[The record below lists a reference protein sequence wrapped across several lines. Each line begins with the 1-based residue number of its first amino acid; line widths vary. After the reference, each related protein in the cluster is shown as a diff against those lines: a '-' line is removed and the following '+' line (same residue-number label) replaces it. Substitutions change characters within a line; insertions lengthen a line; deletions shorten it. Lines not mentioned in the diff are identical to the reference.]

1 VHLPILTARNRRPGR
16 SVIILTG
23 AALAPHGEGVALD
36 AERAGLGLR
45 ARRLFSRGRV
55 SGGMVRWVCGALTLA
70 MASLV
75 WLPSSPAG
83 AAGSP
88 VITRAQAVQVVNNWA
103 VTSGA
108 STVAANNTVEG
119 PPLADADDPG
129 IQSNPTNTPGTPPS
143 NVSVYL
149 PNQTSYPAQFL
160 AQATFA
166 NGQSNYLVFV
176 KRSKSAPWLAV
187 YQATAATSMLVSP
200 IAVGRNGSAT
210 VVTGSSGLKFDPAA
224 LRRSVPGYGQQAA
237 LTTSAPSSKIF
248 DPSVAQIAI
257 GLANQVAA
265 RGLILS
271 QTKDA
276 PTTYPVFSYRLSD
289 GGALV
294 FVTVHGVGHIVSS
307 DPTKGVALPAPGLT
321 ANTHY
326 KSVDLTALV
335 LIAMVV
341 PPAKSPGLVS
351 LAGQYLVVISGKGV
365 PCATAT
371 TC

>member
-1 VHLPILTARNRRPGR
+1 MN
-16 SVIILTG
+16 
-23 AALAPHGEGVALD
+23 

-45 ARRLFSRGRV
+45 ALRALFRGRL
-55 SGGMVRWVCGALTLA
+55 SGWMVRCACGALTLA

-75 WLPSSPAG
+75 WLPSSPVG
-83 AAGSP
+83 AASNS

-103 VTSGA
+103 TAGVA
-108 STVAANNTVEG
+108 SVAINNTVEG

-129 IQSNPTNTPGTPPS
+129 IQSNPMNTPGAPPL

-160 AQATFA
+160 AQATLA
-166 NGQSNYLVFV
+166 NGQSNYLVFA

-187 YQATAATSMLVSP
+187 YQATETKSTSVSP
-200 IAVGRNGSAT
+200 IAVDRNGSAT
-210 VVTGSSGLKFDPAA
+210 VVTGSSGLKFDPAT
-224 LRRSVPGYGQQAA
+224 LRRSVPGYVQQVA
-237 LTTSAPSSKIF
+237 LTKSAPSSKIF

-257 GLANQVAA
+257 GLANQEAA
-265 RGLILS
+265 QGLILS

-294 FVTVHGVGHIVSS
+294 LLTMHGVGHIVSS
-307 DPTKGVALPAPGLT
+307 DPTKGVSLSAPGLT
-321 ANTHY
+321 ANTRY

-335 LIAMVV
+335 LIALVV
-341 PPAKSPGLVS
+341 PRAKSPGLVS
-351 LAGQYLVVISGKGV
+351 LAGQYLGVIAGKGV